1 MYNKLYDLRL
11 DWTFKNVFLDKSSF
25 NYICYLFSILLNL
38 NYSEL
43 KCYMKIINS
52 ELPSGVLGIKSSY
65 SDIIFEYK
73 ELNIILEMNLED
85 IEYHINK
92 NYFYLFK
99 QHSSRLNNKNRYK
112 NKKTILI
119 NLDTYD
125 VLKKQKLIYKS
136 NLMFSSYN
144 ICLYKNIEI
153 IHVNLDYLKKKYY
166 NKNVLNE
173 LEKLLI
179 IFIEQDVKK
188 IKKITKRREVL
199 NIMDYMARLNFKEGY
214 PVTYDREE
222 AEKVKLEMR
231 AEEDRR
237 RKLEDKKRAMEDK
250 KRAMEDKKRAMEDK
264 KRIIED
270 KKRILKDQELIKRE
284 EKLRTKELNLAKS
297 LKDEGIP
304 IEKIIKLTNLNR
316 DQIMML

>member
-1 MYNKLYDLRL
+1 MPNKLYDLKL

-25 NYICYLFSILLNL
+25 NYICYLFSILLDL
-38 NYSEL
+38 NYYEL
-43 KCYMKIINS
+43 KCHMKIINS

-85 IEYHINK
+85 KEYHINK

-136 NLMFSSYN
+136 NLLFSLYN
-144 ICLYKNIEI
+144 ICLYKSIEI
-153 IHVNLDYLKKKYY
+153 IHINLDYLKNKYY
-166 NKNVLNE
+166 NKDVLNE

-179 IFIEQDVKK
+179 IFIEQNVNK

-231 AEEDRR
+231 AEEDRK
-237 RKLEDKKRAMEDK
+237 RKLEDKKRAIEDK
-250 KRAMEDKKRAMEDK
+250 KRAIEDRKRA
-264 KRIIED
+264 IED
-270 KKRILKDQELIKRE
+270 KKRKLKDKELIKRE
-284 EKLRTKELNLAKS
+284 EILRMKELNLAKS

-304 IEKIIKLTNLNR
+304 IEKIIKLTNLNK
-316 DQIMML
+316 DQIMLL

>member
-1 MYNKLYDLRL
+1 MPNKLYDLKL

-25 NYICYLFSILLNL
+25 NYICYLFSILLDL
-38 NYSEL
+38 NYYEL
-43 KCYMKIINS
+43 KCHMKIINS

-85 IEYHINK
+85 KEYHINK

-136 NLMFSSYN
+136 NLLFSLYN
-144 ICLYKNIEI
+144 ICLYKSIEI
-153 IHVNLDYLKKKYY
+153 IHINLDYLKNKYY
-166 NKNVLNE
+166 NKDVLNE

-179 IFIEQDVKK
+179 IFIEQNVNK

-222 AEKVKLEMR
+222 AEKLKLEMR

-237 RKLEDKKRAMEDK
+237 RKLEDKKRA
-250 KRAMEDKKRAMEDK
+250 
-264 KRIIED
+264 IED
-270 KKRILKDQELIKRE
+270 KKRKLKDKELIKRE
-284 EKLRTKELNLAKS
+284 EILRMKELNLAKS

-304 IEKIIKLTNLNR
+304 IEKIMKLTNLNK
-316 DQIMML
+316 DQIMLL

>member
-38 NYSEL
+38 NYYEL

-188 IKKITKRREVL
+188 IKKITKRSEVL

-237 RKLEDKKRAMEDK
+237 RKL
-250 KRAMEDKKRAMEDK
+250 EDKKRAMEDK

>member
-1 MYNKLYDLRL
+1 MSNKLYDLKL
-11 DWTFKNVFLDKSSF
+11 DWTFKNVFLNKSSF
-25 NYICYLFSILLNL
+25 NYICYLFSILLDL
-38 NYSEL
+38 NYYEL
-43 KCYMKIINS
+43 MCYMKIINS
-52 ELPSGVLGIKSSY
+52 ELPSGVIGIKSSY

-125 VLKKQKLIYKS
+125 VLKRKELIYKS
-136 NLMFSSYN
+136 NLMFPLYN
-144 ICLYKNIEI
+144 ECLYKNIEI
-153 IHVNLDYLKKKYY
+153 IHINLDYLKHKYY
-166 NKNVLNE
+166 NKDVLNE

-179 IFIEQDVKK
+179 IFIEQDVTK
-188 IKKITKRREVL
+188 IKNITKRKEVL
-199 NIMDYMARLNFKEGY
+199 SIMDYMARLNFKEGY

-237 RKLEDKKRAMEDK
+237 RKLEDKKRAIEDKKREIEDK
-250 KRAMEDKKRAMEDK
+250 KRA
-264 KRIIED
+264 IED
-270 KKRILKDQELIKRE
+270 KKRKIKDQELMKRE
-284 EKLRTKELNLAKS
+284 ETLKMHELNLAKS

-304 IEKIIKLTNLNR
+304 IDKIIKLTNLNKN
-316 DQIMML
+316 QIMML

>member
-38 NYSEL
+38 NYYEL

-119 NLDTYD
+119 DLDTYD

-136 NLMFSSYN
+136 NLMFSLYN

-237 RKLEDKKRAMEDK
+237 RKLEDRKRAMEDK
-250 KRAMEDKKRAMEDK
+250 KRM
-264 KRIIED
+264 IED

-284 EKLRTKELNLAKS
+284 EILRTKELNLAKS

-304 IEKIIKLTNLNR
+304 IEKIIKLTNLNK